1 MTEYILGF
9 VLALAISLVG
19 TPLVGR
25 AALRYGWL
33 KPVRLRDSH
42 DRPLPRLGGV
52 AMTAAVLIPTLLL
65 FEINRPL
72 AALLIGVIIVF
83 IIGLIDD
90 LRGLNPGTKLLGHIV
105 AAIVVLAGGLGIILV
120 TNPVNGGVVY
130 LDNWRIPLEIF
141 GFGFNLIPLAN
152 AISILWIAGMI
163 NSVNFLDGLDGLA
176 GGVSLIAAL
185 TLSALAL
192 LPVIDD
198 PTVALLSL
206 ILAGALLGFLPHN
219 VNPARI
225 FMGDGGAYVIGL
237 LLAVLSIYAGSK
249 IAVGVLVLGVAIV
262 DAAWVALRRIMQR
275 KSPFAPDRAHL
286 HHQLLDTGLS
296 QWQVVGYLYLVA
308 LALSLSIVFG
318 GAAAGFAV
326 LVLALGITAG
336 IVRFRGVTSS

>member
-9 VLALAISLVG
+9 ALALAISLVG
-19 TPLVGR
+19 TPLVSR

-42 DRPLPRLGGV
+42 DRPLPRLGGIAITV
-52 AMTAAVLIPTLLL
+52 AILIPTLLL
-65 FEINRPL
+65 FELNRPL
-72 AALLIGVIIVF
+72 RALLVGVIIVF
-83 IIGLIDD
+83 IVGLIDD
-90 LRGLNPGTKLLGHIV
+90 LRGLSPWAKLVGHTV

-120 TNPVNGGVVY
+120 TNPFSGGVTY
-130 LDNWRIPLEIF
+130 LDSWRIPLEIF

-152 AISILWIAGMI
+152 VVSILWIAGMI

-185 TLSALAL
+185 TLFVLAL
-192 LPVIDD
+192 TPVIDD
-198 PTVALLSL
+198 QTVALLSL

-262 DAAWVALRRIMQR
+262 DAAWVALRRIMRR
-275 KSPFAPDRAHL
+275 KSPFSPDRAHL
-286 HHQLLDTGLS
+286 HHQLLDSGLS

-326 LVLALGITAG
+326 LVLALGITAA
-336 IVRFRGVTSS
+336 IVRFRGVTSN